1 MINKMNEKFKDKL
14 ATVPNKP
21 GCYQMKDKDGVII
34 YVGKA
39 KNLHN
44 RVSSYFIGSHDYKTT
59 KMVSLIDDFEYI
71 ITSSELEAFILEN
84 NLIKKYDPKYN
95 ILATDDK
102 TYPYI
107 CLTNEAHP
115 RLIYTRSVNKKLG
128 KYYGPYPNA
137 YSCKMVCEKLNKLYP
152 LRKCRL
158 IPKKECLYYHLHQ
171 CLGPCIKDI
180 DTSIYEEYKM
190 HIDNLLSGKAKEE
203 ISYLTKQMNEASEA
217 LDFEKAIELRNL
229 LDDVNVVIQ
238 KQNME
243 GYLED
248 SDIFGY
254 YENEEFVSIQ
264 VFHLREGKI
273 LERNGYLYDK
283 IGDGKEIFNDFVVK
297 FYLDLNNPLPK
308 NIYILDGEA
317 EDISNLIK
325 HSVII
330 PKKGKYKELMNLVCE
345 NAKNKI
351 DEIIKKRDIE
361 YKKSGGAVEELSN
374 LLGLPYLKVIEA
386 FDNSNISGA
395 SPVSAMVAFVDGKK
409 ANKLYRRFKV
419 KTVEGANDAATM
431 FEVVTRR
438 YKDLE
443 NNPNLIIMDGGAI
456 QVNSCL
462 SALSKLGRT
471 IPVLG
476 LVKDDKHQTRAL
488 YYEGKEIVI
497 DKNSYTFK
505 LLYEIQEEVHRYA
518 ISYFHSAHTKNMIY
532 SKLESIKGIGK
543 VKREKIL
550 YLVGSN
556 TFEEDLKALH
566 LNEEQIEEVKNIFKN
581 R

>member
-1 MINKMNEKFKDKL
+1 MNDKFKDKL
-14 ATVPNKP
+14 AAVPHKP
-21 GCYQMKDKDGVII
+21 GCYQMKDSDGVII

-39 KNLHN
+39 KDLHN
-44 RVSSYFIGSHDYKTT
+44 RVNSYFIGSHDYKTT

-107 CLTNEAHP
+107 CLTSELHP

-128 KYYGPYPNA
+128 KYYGPYPSA
-137 YSCKMVCEKLNKLYP
+137 YACKMVCEKLNKLYP
-152 LRKCRL
+152 LRKCRN

-171 CLGPCIKDI
+171 CLGPCINKDI
-180 DTSIYEEYKM
+180 DLGLYDEYKI
-190 HIDNLLSGKAKEE
+190 HIDNILSGKAKEE
-203 ISYLTKQMNEASEA
+203 INNLTKQMEEASNN
-217 LDFEKAIELRNL
+217 LDFEKAIEFRNL
-229 LDDVNVVIQ
+229 IDDMNVVIQ

-254 YENEEFVSIQ
+254 FETEEYISIQ

-273 LERNGYLYDK
+273 LERNGYLYDNN
-283 IGDGKEIFNDFVVK
+283 GDAKEVFYDFVVK
-297 FYLDLNNPLPK
+297 FYLDLNNPFPK
-308 NIYILDGEA
+308 NIYVLDGDSTSIA
-317 EDISNLIK
+317 NLIK
-325 HSVII
+325 HNVII

-351 DEIIKKRDIE
+351 EEILKKQDLE
-361 YKKSGGAVEELSN
+361 YKRSGGAVDELSN

-386 FDNSNISGA
+386 FDNSNINGA
-395 SPVSAMVAFVDGKK
+395 SPVSAMVCFVDGKK
-409 ANKLYRRFKV
+409 ANKLYRRYKV

-431 FEVVTRR
+431 FEVVSRR

-443 NNPNLIIMDGGAI
+443 NNPDLIIMDGGAI

-462 SALSKLGRT
+462 DALSKLNRA

-488 YYEGKEIVI
+488 YYNGKEIQI
-497 DKNSYTFK
+497 DKNSYVFR

-518 ISYFHSAHTKNMIY
+518 ISYFHTAHTKNMIY
-532 SKLESIKGIGK
+532 SKLEAIKGIGK
-543 VKREKIL
+543 VKKEKIL
-550 YLVGSN
+550 YLVGSKD
-556 TFEEDLKALH
+556 FEEELKNLH
-566 LNEEQIEEVKNIFKN
+566 LNEEQIEEVKKIFKN

>member
-1 MINKMNEKFKDKL
+1 M
-14 ATVPNKP
+14 
-21 GCYQMKDKDGVII
+21 
-34 YVGKA
+34 
-39 KNLHN
+39 
-44 RVSSYFIGSHDYKTT
+44 
-59 KMVSLIDDFEYI
+59 
-71 ITSSELEAFILEN
+71 
-84 NLIKKYDPKYN
+84 
-95 ILATDDK
+95 
-102 TYPYI
+102 
-107 CLTNEAHP
+107 
-115 RLIYTRSVNKKLG
+115 
-128 KYYGPYPNA
+128 
-137 YSCKMVCEKLNKLYP
+137 
-152 LRKCRL
+152 
-158 IPKKECLYYHLHQ
+158 YYHLHQ
-171 CLGPCIKDI
+171 CLGPCINNI
-180 DTSIYEEYKM
+180 DPSLYEDYKL
-190 HIDNLLSGKAKEE
+190 HIDNLLSGKAKDE
-203 ISYLTKQMNEASEA
+203 ICYLTKQMNEASEA

-229 LDDVNVVIQ
+229 IGDLDVVIQ

-254 YENEEFVSIQ
+254 YLNDEFVSIQ

-273 LERNGYLYDK
+273 LERNGYLYDR
-283 IGDGKEIFNDFVVK
+283 IGDGKEIFYDFVVK
-297 FYLDLNNPLPK
+297 FYLDLNNPFPK

-317 EDISNLIK
+317 DEIASLIK

-351 DEIIKKRDIE
+351 EEITKKRDIE

-386 FDNSNISGA
+386 FDNSNINGA
-395 SPVSAMVAFVDGKK
+395 SPVSAMVSFVDGKK
-409 ANKLYRRFKV
+409 AKKLYRRFKV

-431 FEVVTRR
+431 FEVVSRR

-443 NNPNLIIMDGGAI
+443 NNPSLIIMDGGEI

-462 SALSKLGRT
+462 KALKKLGRN

-488 YYEGKEIVI
+488 FYKGKEIAV

-543 VKREKIL
+543 VKKEKIL

-566 LNEEQIEEVKNIFKN
+566 LNEEQIKEVKEIFKD

>member
-1 MINKMNEKFKDKL
+1 MNNKFKDKL
-14 ATVPNKP
+14 ATVPAKP
-21 GCYQMKDKDGVII
+21 GCYQMKDKDGTII

-107 CLTNEAHP
+107 CLTNETHP
-115 RLIYTRSVNKKLG
+115 RLIYTRNVNKKLG
-128 KYYGPYPNA
+128 KYYGPYPSA
-137 YSCKMVCEKLNKLYP
+137 YACKVVCEKLNKLYP

-171 CLGPCIKDI
+171 CLGPCINKDI
-180 DTSIYEEYKM
+180 DLNLYDEYKL
-190 HIDNLLSGKAKEE
+190 HIDNILSGKAKDEVN
-203 ISYLTKQMNEASEA
+203 YLTKEMEKASEN

-229 LDDVNVVIQ
+229 IDDLNIVVQ

-254 YENEEFVSIQ
+254 YESSEYISIQ

-273 LERNGYLYDK
+273 LERNGYLYDN
-283 IGDGKEIFNDFVVK
+283 IDGAKETFYDFVVK

-308 NIYILDGEA
+308 NIYILDGDSEA
-317 EDISNLIK
+317 IASLIK
-325 HSVII
+325 HSVIV

-351 DEIIKKRDIE
+351 EEILKKQDLE
-361 YKKSGGAVEELSN
+361 YKRSGGAIEKLSELLN
-374 LLGLPYLKVIEA
+374 LPYIKVIEA
-386 FDNSNISGA
+386 FDNSNINGA
-395 SPVSAMVAFVDGKK
+395 SPVSAMVCFVDGKK
-409 ANKLYRRFKV
+409 NSKLYRRYKI

-438 YKDLE
+438 YKDLN

-462 SALSKLGRT
+462 DALNKLNRN

-488 YYEGKEIVI
+488 YYEGKEIQV
-497 DKNSYTFK
+497 DKNSYIFK

-518 ISYFHSAHTKNMIY
+518 ISYFHTQHTKNMIY
-532 SKLESIKGIGK
+532 SKLEEINGIGK

-550 YLVGSN
+550 YLVGSK
-556 TFEEDLKALH
+556 TFEEDLKNLH
-566 LNEEQIEEVKNIFKN
+566 LNENQIEEVKKIFNN

>member
-1 MINKMNEKFKDKL
+1 MIERFKDKL
-14 ATVPNKP
+14 TTIPHKP

-39 KNLHN
+39 KDLHN

-71 ITSSELEAFILEN
+71 ITASELEAFILEN

-107 CLTNEAHP
+107 CLTNEVHP
-115 RLIYTRSVNKKLG
+115 RLIYTRSVNKKIG
-128 KYYGPYPNA
+128 KYYGPYPSA
-137 YSCKMVCEKLNKLYP
+137 YACKVVCEKLNKLYP
-152 LRKCRL
+152 LRKCRI

-180 DTSIYEEYKM
+180 DRNIYDEYKL
-190 HIDNLLSGKAKEE
+190 HIDNILSGKAKDE
-203 ISYLTKQMNEASEA
+203 IKSLNVQMEEASNN

-229 LDDVNVVIQ
+229 IDDLNVVVQ

-254 YENEEFVSIQ
+254 YENEDYVSIQ

-273 LERNGYLYDK
+273 LERNGYLYENN
-283 IGDGKEIFNDFVVK
+283 GDAKDVFYDFVVN
-297 FYLDLNNPLPK
+297 FYLGLNYPLPK
-308 NIYILDGEA
+308 NIYILDGDNEA
-317 EDISNLIK
+317 IASLIK
-325 HSVII
+325 HSVMI

-345 NAKNKI
+345 NAKNKVE
-351 DEIIKKRDIE
+351 EILKKQELE
-361 YKKSGGAVEELSN
+361 YKRSGGAVDELSN
-374 LLGLPYLKVIEA
+374 LLNLPYLKVIEA
-386 FDNSNISGA
+386 FDNSNINGA
-395 SPVSAMVAFVDGKK
+395 SPVSAMVCFVDGKK
-409 ANKLYRRFKV
+409 ANKLYRRYKV

-431 FEVVTRR
+431 FEVVSRR

-443 NNPNLIIMDGGAI
+443 NSPNLIVMDGGAI

-462 SALSKLGRT
+462 AALAKLNRT

-488 YYEGKEIVI
+488 YYEGKEITI
-497 DKNSYTFK
+497 DKNSYVFR

-518 ISYFHSAHTKNMIY
+518 ISYFHTSHTKNMLY

-543 VKREKIL
+543 VKKEKIL
-550 YLVGSN
+550 YLVGSE

-566 LNEEQIEEVKNIFKN
+566 LNEEQIEEVKKIFMN

>member
-1 MINKMNEKFKDKL
+1 MLEKFKEKL
-14 ATVPNKP
+14 TTVPNKP

-44 RVSSYFIGSHDYKTT
+44 RLSSYFVGSHDYKTT

-115 RLIYTRSVNKKLG
+115 RLIYTRSVNKKIG
-128 KYYGPYPNA
+128 KYYGPYPNGYA
-137 YSCKMVCEKLNKLYP
+137 CKTVCEKLNKLYP
-152 LRKCRL
+152 LRKCRN

-171 CLGPCIKDI
+171 CLGPCIKDVDESEYI
-180 DTSIYEEYKM
+180 EYKQ
-190 HIDNLLSGKAKEE
+190 HIDNILSGKAKEE
-203 ISYLTKQMNEASEA
+203 IKYLENKMNEASDN
-217 LDFEKAIELRNL
+217 LDYEKAIEFRNL
-229 LDDVNVVIQ
+229 IDDINVVIE

-254 YENEEFVSIQ
+254 FANEEFVSIQ
-264 VFHLREGKI
+264 VFHLRSGKI
-273 LERNGYLYDK
+273 LERNGYLYDNY
-283 IGDGKEIFNDFVVK
+283 GDESEIFYDFVVK
-297 FYLDLNNPLPK
+297 FYLELNNPLPR
-308 NIYILDGEA
+308 NIYILDGDSDA
-317 EDISNLIK
+317 IGNLIN
-325 HSVII
+325 HNVIV

-345 NAKNKI
+345 NAKNKVE
-351 DEIIKKRDIE
+351 EILKKRDIE
-361 YKKSGGAVEELSN
+361 YKKSGGAVEELSS
-374 LLGLPYLKVIEA
+374 LLNLPYLKVIEA
-386 FDNSNISGA
+386 FDNSNINGA
-395 SPVSAMVAFVDGKK
+395 SPVSAMVCFVDGKK
-409 ANKLYRRFKV
+409 ANKLYRRYKV

-431 FEVVTRR
+431 FEVVSRR
-438 YKDLE
+438 YKDLN
-443 NNPNLIIMDGGAI
+443 NNPNLIIMDGGQI

-462 SALSKLGRT
+462 DALNKLNRN

-476 LVKDDKHQTRAL
+476 LVKDDKHRTRAL
-488 YYEGKEIVI
+488 YYEGREIEI
-497 DKNSYTFK
+497 EKNSYVFK

-518 ISYFHSAHTKNMIY
+518 ISYFHTNHTKNMIY
-532 SKLESIKGIGK
+532 SKLDNIKGIGK
-543 VKREKIL
+543 VKKEKIL
-550 YLVGSN
+550 YLVGSAS
-556 TFEEDLKALH
+556 FEEDLKNLH
-566 LNEEQIEEVKNIFKN
+566 LNEEQIEEVKKIFNN

>member
-1 MINKMNEKFKDKL
+1 MIERFKDKL
-14 ATVPNKP
+14 ATIPHKP

-39 KNLHN
+39 KDLHN

-71 ITSSELEAFILEN
+71 ITASELEAFILEN

-115 RLIYTRSVNKKLG
+115 RLIYTRSVNKKIG
-128 KYYGPYPNA
+128 KYYGPYPSA
-137 YSCKMVCEKLNKLYP
+137 YACKVVCEKLNKLYP
-152 LRKCRL
+152 LRKCRI

-180 DTSIYEEYKM
+180 DRNIYDEYKL
-190 HIDNLLSGKAKEE
+190 HIDNILSGKAKDE
-203 ISYLTKQMNEASEA
+203 IKSLNVQMEEASNN

-229 LDDVNVVIQ
+229 IDDLNVVVQ

-254 YENEEFVSIQ
+254 YENEDYVSIQ

-273 LERNGYLYDK
+273 LERNGYLYENN
-283 IGDGKEIFNDFVVK
+283 GDAKDVFYDFVVN
-297 FYLDLNNPLPK
+297 FYLGLNYPLPK
-308 NIYILDGEA
+308 NIYILEGDSEA
-317 EDISNLIK
+317 IASLIK
-325 HSVII
+325 HSVMI

-345 NAKNKI
+345 NAKNKVE
-351 DEIIKKRDIE
+351 EILKKQELE
-361 YKKSGGAVEELSN
+361 YKRSGGAVDELSN
-374 LLGLPYLKVIEA
+374 LLNLPYLKVIEA
-386 FDNSNISGA
+386 FDNSNINGA
-395 SPVSAMVAFVDGKK
+395 SPVSAMVCFVDGKK
-409 ANKLYRRFKV
+409 ANKLYRRYKV

-431 FEVVTRR
+431 FEVVSRR

-443 NNPNLIIMDGGAI
+443 NNPNLIVMDGGAI

-462 SALSKLGRT
+462 AALAKLNRT

-488 YYEGKEIVI
+488 YYEGKEITI
-497 DKNSYTFK
+497 DKNSYVFR

-518 ISYFHSAHTKNMIY
+518 ISYFHTSHTKNMLY

-543 VKREKIL
+543 VKKEKIL
-550 YLVGSN
+550 YLVGSE

-566 LNEEQIEEVKNIFKN
+566 LNEEQIEEVKKIFKN

>member
-1 MINKMNEKFKDKL
+1 MIEKFKEKL
-14 ATVPNKP
+14 ATVPAKP

-44 RVSSYFIGSHDYKTT
+44 RVSSYFVGSHDYKTT

-115 RLIYTRSVNKKLG
+115 RLIYTRSVDKKIG

-152 LRKCRL
+152 LRKCRN

-171 CLGPCIKDI
+171 CLGPCIKTINND
-180 DTSIYEEYKM
+180 EYNDAKI
-190 HIDNLLSGKAKEE
+190 HIDNILSGKAKDE
-203 ISYLTKQMNEASEA
+203 INYLTKQMNEASES
-217 LDFEKAIELRNL
+217 LDFEKAIEFRNL
-229 LDDVNVVIQ
+229 IDDLNVVIQ

-254 YENEEFVSIQ
+254 YETNEYVSIQ

-273 LERNGYLYDK
+273 LERNGYLYDN
-283 IGDGKEIFNDFVVK
+283 IDGANETFYDFVVK
-297 FYLDLNNPLPK
+297 FYLELNNPLPK
-308 NIYILDGEA
+308 NIYILDGDTEN
-317 EDISNLIK
+317 ISSLIK
-325 HSVII
+325 HSVLI

-351 DEIIKKRDIE
+351 EEILKKRDIA
-361 YKKSGGAVEELSN
+361 YKKSSGAVNELSE
-374 LLGLPYLKVIEA
+374 LLNLPYLKTIEA
-386 FDNSNISGA
+386 FDNSNINGA
-395 SPVSAMVAFVDGKK
+395 SAVSAMVCFVDGKK
-409 ANKLYRRFKV
+409 ASKLYRRYKI

-431 FEVVTRR
+431 FEVVSRR
-438 YKDLE
+438 YIDKA
-443 NNPNLIIMDGGAI
+443 NNPDLIIMDGGAI
-456 QVNSCL
+456 QVNSCID
-462 SALSKLGRT
+462 ALNSVGRT

-497 DKNSYTFK
+497 DKNSYVFK

-518 ISYFHSAHTKNMIY
+518 ISYFHTAHTKQMIY
-532 SKLESIKGIGK
+532 SKLDDIKGIGK

-550 YLVGSN
+550 YLIGSN
-556 TFEEDLKALH
+556 NFEEELSNLH
-566 LNEEQIEEVKNIFKN
+566 LTKEQIEEVKKIFNK
-581 R
+581 

>member
-1 MINKMNEKFKDKL
+1 M
-14 ATVPNKP
+14 
-21 GCYQMKDKDGVII
+21 
-34 YVGKA
+34 
-39 KNLHN
+39 
-44 RVSSYFIGSHDYKTT
+44 
-59 KMVSLIDDFEYI
+59 
-71 ITSSELEAFILEN
+71 
-84 NLIKKYDPKYN
+84 
-95 ILATDDK
+95 
-102 TYPYI
+102 
-107 CLTNEAHP
+107 
-115 RLIYTRSVNKKLG
+115 
-128 KYYGPYPNA
+128 
-137 YSCKMVCEKLNKLYP
+137 
-152 LRKCRL
+152 
-158 IPKKECLYYHLHQ
+158 
-171 CLGPCIKDI
+171 
-180 DTSIYEEYKM
+180 
-190 HIDNLLSGKAKEE
+190 
-203 ISYLTKQMNEASEA
+203 
-217 LDFEKAIELRNL
+217 
-229 LDDVNVVIQ
+229 
-238 KQNME
+238 
-243 GYLED
+243 
-248 SDIFGY
+248 
-254 YENEEFVSIQ
+254 
-264 VFHLREGKI
+264 REGKI
-273 LERNGYLYDK
+273 LERNGYLYDR
-283 IGDGKEIFNDFVVK
+283 IGDGKEIFYDFVVK
-297 FYLDLNNPLPK
+297 FYLDLNNPFPK

-317 EDISNLIK
+317 DEIASLIK

-351 DEIIKKRDIE
+351 EEIIKKRDID

-374 LLGLPYLKVIEA
+374 LLDLPYLKVIEA
-386 FDNSNISGA
+386 FDNSNINGA

-409 ANKLYRRFKV
+409 APKLYRRFKV

-431 FEVVTRR
+431 FEVESRR

-443 NNPNLIIMDGGAI
+443 NNPNLIIMDGGEI

-462 SALSKLGRT
+462 NALNQLGRS

-556 TFEEDLKALH
+556 TFKEDLKSLH
-566 LNEEQIEEVKNIFKN
+566 LSDEQIEEIDKIFKN

>member
-1 MINKMNEKFKDKL
+1 MIDKFKDKL
-14 ATVPNKP
+14 STVPSKP
-21 GCYQMKDKDGVII
+21 GCYQMKDKNGEII

-39 KNLHN
+39 KNLHA
-44 RVSSYFIGSHDYKTT
+44 RLSSYFVGSHDYKTT

-102 TYPYI
+102 TYPYL
-107 CLTNEAHP
+107 CLTNELHP

-128 KYYGPYPNA
+128 KYYGPYPNGYA
-137 YSCKMVCEKLNKLYP
+137 CKMVCEKLNKLYP
-152 LRKCRL
+152 LRKCRN

-171 CLGPCIKDI
+171 CLGPCINDI
-180 DTSIYEEYKM
+180 KKEDYEDIKI
-190 HIDNLLSGKAKEE
+190 HIDNILSGKAKDE
-203 ISYLTKQMNEASEA
+203 IKNLTCQMNKASEE
-217 LDFEKAIELRNL
+217 LDFEKAIEYRNL
-229 LDDVNVVIQ
+229 INDLNIVIQ

-254 YENEEFVSIQ
+254 FETSEYVSIQ

-273 LERNGYLYDK
+273 LERNGYLYDNL
-283 IGDGKEIFNDFVVK
+283 DGGTETFYDFVVK
-297 FYLDLNNPLPK
+297 FYLDSNNPLPK
-308 NIYILDGEA
+308 NIYICDGDNDA
-317 EDISNLIK
+317 ISELIK
-325 HSVII
+325 HNVII
-330 PKKGKYKELMNLVCE
+330 PKKGKYKELMNLVCD

-351 DEIIKKRDIE
+351 EEILKKRDIE
-361 YKKSGGAVEELSN
+361 YKRSGGAVEELSN
-374 LLGLPYLKVIEA
+374 LLNLPFLKVIEA

-395 SPVSAMVAFVDGKK
+395 SAVSAMVCFVDGKK
-409 ANKLYRRFKV
+409 ATKLYRRFKV

-431 FEVVTRR
+431 YEVVTRR
-438 YKDLE
+438 YKDL
-443 NNPNLIIMDGGAI
+443 NANPDLIIMDGGQI

-462 SALSKLGRT
+462 KALKDINRS

-488 YYEGKEIVI
+488 YFNGEEINI
-497 DKNSYTFK
+497 DKNSYAFK

-518 ISYFHSAHTKNMIY
+518 IAYFHTNHTKNMIY
-532 SKLESIKGIGK
+532 SELDKIKGIGK

-550 YLVGSN
+550 YLVGSKS
-556 TFEEDLKALH
+556 FEEDLKNLH
-566 LNEEQIEEVKNIFKN
+566 LNDEQIKDVLEIFKN

>member
-1 MINKMNEKFKDKL
+1 
-14 ATVPNKP
+14 
-21 GCYQMKDKDGVII
+21 MKDVDGTII

-39 KNLHN
+39 KDLHN

-59 KMVSLIDDFEYI
+59 KMVSLINDFEYI
-71 ITSSELEAFILEN
+71 ITASELEAFILEN

-107 CLTNEAHP
+107 CLTNEKHP
-115 RLIYTRSVNKKLG
+115 RLIYTRSVNKKIG
-128 KYYGPYPNA
+128 KYYGPYPNGYA
-137 YSCKMVCEKLNKLYP
+137 CKMVCEKLNKLYP
-152 LRKCRL
+152 LRKCRI

-171 CLGPCIKDI
+171 CLGPCINTI
-180 DTSIYEEYKM
+180 DADAYDEARM
-190 HIDNLLSGKAKEE
+190 HIDNILSGKAKDE
-203 ISYLTKQMNEASEA
+203 IVALTKQMNEASEN
-217 LDFEKAIELRNL
+217 LEFEKAIEFRNL
-229 LDDVNVVIQ
+229 IDDLNVVVQ

-243 GYLED
+243 GYLDD
-248 SDIFGY
+248 SDIFAY
-254 YENEEFVSIQ
+254 YETSEFVSIQ

-273 LERNGYLYDK
+273 LERNGYLYDNLE
-283 IGDGKEIFNDFVVK
+283 DAKEIFYDFVVK

-308 NIYILDGEA
+308 SIYILDGDA
-317 EDISNLIK
+317 DAISSLIK

-330 PKKGKYKELMNLVCE
+330 PKKGKYKELMNLVQE

-351 DEIIKKRDIE
+351 DEILKKRDIE
-361 YKKSGGAVEELSN
+361 YKRSGGAVEQLSK
-374 LLGLPYLKVIEA
+374 LLDLPYLKVIEA
-386 FDNSNISGA
+386 FDNSNINGA
-395 SPVSAMVAFVDGKK
+395 SPVSAMVCFVDGKK
-409 ANKLYRRFKV
+409 ASKLYRRFKV

-438 YKDLE
+438 YKDLN

-462 SALSKLGRT
+462 DALSKIGKS

-488 YYEGKEIVI
+488 YYNGKEIQI

-518 ISYFHSAHTKNMIY
+518 ISYFHSSHTKNMLY
-532 SKLESIKGIGK
+532 SKLEAIKGIGK

-556 TFEEDLKALH
+556 TFEDDLKGLH
-566 LNEEQIEEVKNIFKN
+566 LTDEQIEEVKKIFKN